1 MLKIESEPQPA
12 TNLIL
17 LVDDSKDDSLLLKHE
32 FERAGLANPLYFL
45 SSGADAVAYLAG
57 QGKFKDRSM
66 YPMPSVLLLDLKM
79 PGMDGFDVLSW
90 IAKRPELRRLLIV
103 VLSGSADVKQVTRA
117 YDLGANSYLTKPTN
131 PYDLA
136 NLANFFRGYWT
147 ISNHSPR
154 LAES

>member
-1 MLKIESEPQPA
+1 MPEIEDEPQSN

-32 FERAGLANPLYFL
+32 FERAGLANPLFFL
-45 SSGADAVAYLAG
+45 SSGADAISYLAG
-57 QGKFKDRSM
+57 EGEFHDRSI

-90 IAKRPELRRLLIV
+90 IGKRPELKRLLIV
-103 VLSGSADVKQVTRA
+103 VLSGCADVKQVTRA
-117 YDLGANSYLTKPTN
+117 YELGANSYLTKPTN
-131 PYDLA
+131 PYDLW

-147 ISNHSPR
+147 ISNRSPR
-154 LAES
+154 LAEP